1 MWQEI
6 FEQLT
11 IIISVIFCAIAVK
24 LVDDFLD
31 YDLDTRTGSHNFTH
45 KLGNGTVVYA
55 MLALAIATS
64 INPIVSIPLFLASYS
79 VGMFSDLKQ
88 FFSSGLTGW
97 QESLLVLLCGIL
109 LWGWQQMLF
118 SLFFIGG
125 VQLFDDY
132 MDAQAELIDGRNI
145 ANQIGK
151 VECLL
156 LSSITMLTAWQVME
170 HMFLS
175 VFLGF
180 FLFYGL
186 LFFYQKRGYEC
197 K

>member
-6 FEQLT
+6 FEQSM
-11 IIISVIFCAIAVK
+11 IVISVIFCAIAVK
-24 LVDDFLD
+24 LADDFLD
-31 YDLDTRTGSHNFTH
+31 YDLDTRTGSRNFTSH
-45 KLGNGTVVYA
+45 FGNGTVIYA
-55 MLALAIATS
+55 MLSLALAAS
-64 INPIVSIPLFLASYS
+64 INALVSIPLFLASYS
-79 VGMFSDLKQ
+79 IGMFGDLKQ
-88 FFSSGLTGW
+88 PFPSGLTGW
-97 QESLLVLLCGIL
+97 QESLLVLFFGVL
-109 LWGWQQMLF
+109 LWGWQQLLF

-132 MDAQAELIDGRNI
+132 LDAQAELIDGRNI

-156 LSSITMLTAWQVME
+156 LSSITMLTAWHIEE
-170 HMFLS
+170 HMFFS

-180 FLFYGL
+180 FLFYSL

-197 K
+197 